1 MAGVF
6 VTIDP
11 VGGLRQA
18 SGSNYPDPVAIAAY
32 AQVAG
37 AAGIA
42 ASMGTKDGL
51 ITERDLRLLRDTVHS
66 KLLITM
72 PAAAELMGLVMD
84 LRPDLCVL
92 NAISPSVAAPLGG
105 IDLMVHHKE
114 LEDSIAALQNNGIQ
128 TLILIAPQPEQVKL
142 ALQAGAN
149 GVVLDTR
156 EFSLGTTPEQIERS
170 FDHLVDGIKLSHR
183 LKLSPWLGGGLSN
196 QNLSAFK
203 GLGEIQG
210 LIIGHSIIAQAL
222 FMGLHRAVGEMVDK
236 VNQFI
241 AF

>member
-1 MAGVF
+1 MMAGVF

-11 VGGLRQA
+11 VGGLRQT
-18 SGSNYPDPVAIAAY
+18 SGSSRPDPVAIAAY

-42 ASMGTKDGL
+42 ASLGTEGGL

-66 KLLITM
+66 KLLISM
-72 PAAAELMGLVMD
+72 PAAAELLGLVMD

-92 NAISPSVAAPLGG
+92 NAINPSAAVPLGG

-114 LEDSIAALQNNGIQ
+114 LEDSIAALQNNGIL

-156 EFSLGTTPEQIERS
+156 EFSLGTTPEQVEQS
-170 FDHLVDGIKLSHR
+170 FGHLLDGIKLAHR
-183 LKLSPWLGGGLSN
+183 LKLSPWLGGGLNS
-196 QNLSAFK
+196 QNLSAFR

-210 LIIGHSIIAQAL
+210 LIIGHSIITQAL
-222 FMGLHRAVGEMVDK
+222 FMGLHQAVGEMVATAG
-236 VNQFI
+236 QL
-241 AF
+241 

>member
-11 VGGLRQA
+11 VGGLRQT
-18 SGSNYPDPVAIAAY
+18 SGSSQPDPVAIAAY

-42 ASMGTKDGL
+42 ASLGTEGGL
-51 ITERDLRLLRDTVHS
+51 ITERDLRLLRETVHS
-66 KLLITM
+66 KLLINM
-72 PAAAELMGLVMD
+72 PAAAELLGLVMD
-84 LRPDLCVL
+84 LRPDICVL
-92 NAISPSVAAPLGG
+92 NAINPSAAVPLGG
-105 IDLMVHHKE
+105 IDLMVHHKD
-114 LEDSIAALQNNGIQ
+114 LEDSIATLQNNGIQ

-156 EFSLGTTPEQIERS
+156 AFSLGTAPEQVEQS
-170 FDHLVDGIKLSHR
+170 FGHLVDGIKLAHR
-183 LKLSPWLGGGLSN
+183 LKLSPWLGGGLSD

-210 LIIGHSIIAQAL
+210 LIIGHSIITQAL
-222 FMGLHRAVGEMVDK
+222 FVGLHQAVGEMVA
-236 VNQFI
+236 I
-241 AF
+241 AGQI